1 MVVGKGRHHCLI
13 FSAKRAFEKHQITSN
28 CALIT
33 THVSVNIKLESHR
46 VRVKVR
52 ELVREL
58 DLELESKDTVSFKR
72 AHDLKSFFKII
83 IMFLIF

>member
-1 MVVGKGRHHCLI
+1 MKMVVGKGRHHCLL
-13 FSAKRAFEKHQITSN
+13 FSAKRAFEKHQIISN

-33 THVSVNIKLESHR
+33 THVSLNIKLESHR

-58 DLELESKDTVSFKR
+58 ELKLESKDTVSFKR
-72 AHDLKSFFKII
+72 AHDLKSFLKLSLCF
-83 IMFLIF
+83 

>member
-1 MVVGKGRHHCLI
+1 MKMVVGKGRHHCLI

-33 THVSVNIKLESHR
+33 TQVSVNIKLESHR
-46 VRVKVR
+46 VRVRVR

-58 DLELESKDTVSFKR
+58 ELKLESQDTVSFKR
-72 AHDLKSFFKII
+72 AHDLKSFLKLSLCF
-83 IMFLIF
+83 